1 MGCIDLCKSRRRFF
15 EGNRRI
21 EMKND
26 RFDGFIRFSNWQI
39 YFEIIILFIYRKF
52 GQEENTL
59 QKKRD
64 SAFKE
69 LEYLTLLTYSFHMR
83 NCLQKYKYKNIH
95 NSIHLYTLSH
105 PKINK

>member
-1 MGCIDLCKSRRRFF
+1 
-15 EGNRRI
+15 
-21 EMKND
+21 MKND
-26 RFDGFIRFSNWQI
+26 RFDGFIRFSN
-39 YFEIIILFIYRKF
+39 FEIIILFIYRKF

-83 NCLQKYKYKNIH
+83 NCRN
-95 NSIHLYTLSH
+95 
-105 PKINK
+105 INKIAEI